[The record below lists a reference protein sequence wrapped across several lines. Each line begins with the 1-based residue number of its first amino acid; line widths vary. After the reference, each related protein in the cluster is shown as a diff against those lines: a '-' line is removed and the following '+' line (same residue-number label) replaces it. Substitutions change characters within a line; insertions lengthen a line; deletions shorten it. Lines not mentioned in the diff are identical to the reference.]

1 MSISYVTALGAY
13 KSSGSSATVSNSL
26 NMSVYSVGDLFVA
39 VVCANKSISS
49 VSTGWTE
56 VGTKATNPY
65 LGVYT
70 RIADKTTDDDFTVT
84 LSASGTLSVAQPLFR
99 STIGFADP
107 SVKAG
112 SLVLTSTA
120 ASSSTSYAAG
130 STMAATTADE
140 FGIAI
145 GGEVS
150 STTHDITSAIAGTYF
165 TLDASLNG
173 IYGYHYAVGHKT
185 ATNSDTPS
193 VTFSS
198 GFSSSKYIM
207 HCVLKESAGSGS
219 GIFWMG
225 GA

>member
-1 MSISYVTALGAY
+1 MSISFVSASGTYKASGA
-13 KSSGSSATVSNSL
+13 SATVENYR
-26 NMSVYSVGDLFVA
+26 YSGTYEIGDLFVI

-49 VSTGWTE
+49 VSSGWTE
-56 VGTKATNPY
+56 VGTKAANPY

-70 RIADKTTDDDFTVT
+70 RIADKSADDDFTVT
-84 LSASGTLSVAQPLFR
+84 LSASGTMYVVNPKFR
-99 STIGFADP
+99 STLGFADP
-107 SVKAG
+107 AVKDG
-112 SLVLTSTA
+112 SLVMTSTA
-120 ASSSTSYAAG
+120 SSSSTSYAAG
-130 STMAATTADE
+130 SAMAATTSDE
-140 FGIAI
+140 FGIVV

-150 STTHDITSAIAGTYF
+150 STTHNITCGISGTYF
-165 TLDASLNG
+165 TADVSLNG
-173 IYGYHYAVGHKT
+173 DYAGHYTVGHKT